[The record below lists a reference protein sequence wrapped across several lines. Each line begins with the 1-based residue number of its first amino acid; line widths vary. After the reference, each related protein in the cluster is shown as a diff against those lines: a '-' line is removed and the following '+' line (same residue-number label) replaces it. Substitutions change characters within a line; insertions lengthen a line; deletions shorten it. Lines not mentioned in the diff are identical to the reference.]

1 MGEKLSKFIELFN
14 TNAAASVERSKV
26 KLDKFTAVR
35 EIALKLTAP
44 VNEEYKTLGSL
55 IEKMIPESGILDD
68 SLFREVY
75 AKAALEKEDKA
86 VVSDLFKLKSAPNSY
101 NKAVNIKEKGGESYF
116 NSLMQEIGNAMSS
129 ASLSFDDVVGKD
141 IKGFVDFLYEG
152 INSLPEGP
160 VDLSSPEL
168 YAAVVENGTPIGKKE
183 EAKSSPGA
191 INETLPKKGEEVAPK
206 LPSTSA
212 VNPEKAA
219 ETLKTEVEST
229 SSQVTSVAPEVP
241 AELEKKEKQAININ
255 IEKPEVPSEIKT
267 TPTQVV
273 NQGNQSTTNVQ
284 NTTVNSEVTTQNQ
297 TNLTSAPASTQIN
310 DMSSKKTENSNQ
322 MTLGGSKSITQQALE
337 LGKQYGFS
345 EKELKELA
353 LGSTINSSTLTNKIE
368 SLTKNQSKTVTSSTA
383 NQLSS
388 STSSINEGEEESET
402 ATSTDQSI
410 INDAK
415 PSTMTSGGKFDA
427 LVATAKKYG
436 INTESFEKSKVSSQ
450 VEEPEGNEEVSAQK
464 SALPQTM
471 EVSKTQQTLPRE
483 TTVESVAQK
492 QATALESQAQ
502 APIEAVE
509 KPADRMTA
517 AQTSESKPAEQAKPA
532 QMIDLSGLENRMM
545 RIEHLLANTL
555 EVKIVE

>member
-1 MGEKLSKFIELFN
+1 VGEKLSKFIELFN

-26 KLDKFTAVR
+26 TLDKFTAVR

-75 AKAALEKEDKA
+75 AKTELEKEDKA

-229 SSQVTSVAPEVP
+229 SSQVTSVSPEVP

-255 IEKPEVPSEIKT
+255 IEKPEVPSEITT

-273 NQGNQSTTNVQ
+273 NQGNQSTTSVQ

-322 MTLGGSKSITQQALE
+322 TTLGGSKSITQQALE

-368 SLTKNQSKTVTSSTA
+368 SLTKNQSKTATSSTA

-388 STSSINEGEEESET
+388 STSSINEEEESET

-436 INTESFEKSKVSSQ
+436 INTESFEKSKASSQ
-450 VEEPEGNEEVSAQK
+450 VEEPESNEEVSAQK

-483 TTVESVAQK
+483 TTVEPVAQK

-509 KPADRMTA
+509 KPADRMNA
-517 AQTSESKPAEQAKPA
+517 AQASESKPAEQAKPA

>member
-1 MGEKLSKFIELFN
+1 
-14 TNAAASVERSKV
+14 
-26 KLDKFTAVR
+26 
-35 EIALKLTAP
+35 
-44 VNEEYKTLGSL
+44 
-55 IEKMIPESGILDD
+55 
-68 SLFREVY
+68 
-75 AKAALEKEDKA
+75 
-86 VVSDLFKLKSAPNSY
+86 
-101 NKAVNIKEKGGESYF
+101 
-116 NSLMQEIGNAMSS
+116 
-129 ASLSFDDVVGKD
+129 
-141 IKGFVDFLYEG
+141 
-152 INSLPEGP
+152 
-160 VDLSSPEL
+160 
-168 YAAVVENGTPIGKKE
+168 
-183 EAKSSPGA
+183 
-191 INETLPKKGEEVAPK
+191 
-206 LPSTSA
+206 
-212 VNPEKAA
+212 
-219 ETLKTEVEST
+219 
-229 SSQVTSVAPEVP
+229 
-241 AELEKKEKQAININ
+241 
-255 IEKPEVPSEIKT
+255 
-267 TPTQVV
+267 
-273 NQGNQSTTNVQ
+273 
-284 NTTVNSEVTTQNQ
+284 
-297 TNLTSAPASTQIN
+297 
-310 DMSSKKTENSNQ
+310 MSSKKTENSNQ
-322 MTLGGSKSITQQALE
+322 TTLGGSKSITQQALE

-368 SLTKNQSKTVTSSTA
+368 SLTKNQSKTATSSTA

-436 INTESFEKSKVSSQ
+436 INTESFEKSKASSQ

-483 TTVESVAQK
+483 TTVDPVAQK

-509 KPADRMTA
+509 KPADRMNA
-517 AQTSESKPAEQAKPA
+517 AQASESKPAEQAKPA

>member
-1 MGEKLSKFIELFN
+1 VGEKLSKFIELFN

-26 KLDKFTAVR
+26 TLDKFTAVR

-75 AKAALEKEDKA
+75 AKTELEKEDKA

-129 ASLSFDDVVGKD
+129 SSLSFDDVVGKD

-229 SSQVTSVAPEVP
+229 SSQVTSVSPEVP

-255 IEKPEVPSEIKT
+255 IEKPEVPSEITT

-273 NQGNQSTTNVQ
+273 NQGNQSTTSVQ

-322 MTLGGSKSITQQALE
+322 TTLGGSKSITQQALE

-368 SLTKNQSKTVTSSTA
+368 SLTKNQSKTATSSTA

-415 PSTMTSGGKFDA
+415 PSTMASGEKFDA

-436 INTESFEKSKVSSQ
+436 INTESFEKSKASSQ

-483 TTVESVAQK
+483 TTVEPVAQK

-509 KPADRMTA
+509 KPADRMNA
-517 AQTSESKPAEQAKPA
+517 AQASESKPAEQAKPA